1 MSSQQGSLT
10 AESQAGGGERLEM
23 LFALAC
29 GAMMTTGWL
38 ISMGSAD
45 PWVPRAFYVVA
56 YGLGGFFALGET
68 WRSLRRRRFDIDF
81 LMIAAAVGAAFL
93 DKWAEGALL
102 LFLFSLGNGL
112 EHYAMGRARRA
123 IEALAALAPESANV
137 RRPGGIEV
145 VPLAALVRGDIV
157 VVKPNE
163 RMPADGFVVDGVS
176 SVDEAP
182 ITGESQPVDK
192 EPVADAS
199 SALQQGDKLAAEH
212 RIFSG
217 TINQSGLLEVMVS
230 RPSAESTLA
239 RVIDMVREAETQKS
253 STQRFAE
260 SFEHR
265 FVPAVL
271 ALVSLLMF
279 AWVVL
284 DEPFSASFYRA
295 IAVLVAASPCALAI
309 STPSAVLS
317 GVARGARGGVLF
329 KGGGP
334 LESLGDLDAMAFDK
348 TGTLTEGK
356 PRLTDVVPWEGAS
369 ADQLLRAA
377 IAIEA
382 LSDHPLASA
391 VVRDGRDRLAAADG
405 PTLAIVEATELRSIT
420 GRGVTAMIEGERVYA
435 GKGALFDE
443 VEGPPMSDALLERL
457 AALEAAGRTA
467 IVVRRGERYLG
478 LLGLMDTPRQAA
490 AETIRRLRQLGIERM
505 IMLSG
510 DNQQVVDAVA
520 REVGLDEARGD
531 LMPEDKVKAIQEL
544 RQKGSVAM
552 VGDGVNDA
560 PALAHATVGVAMGAA
575 GSDVALETA
584 DIALMA
590 DELGHLPFAV
600 GLSRQTRRI
609 IRQNIWISLGM
620 IAFLV
625 PATLF
630 GLRMGAAV
638 LLHEGSTVVVVFNAL
653 RLLGYGGP
661 KPDAEETSQIPSA
674 DVP

>member
-1 MSSQQGSLT
+1 MGSHHGSL
-10 AESQAGGGERLEM
+10 ASESQTGGGERLEM
-23 LFALAC
+23 LFALTC

-38 ISMGSAD
+38 ISKGAVD

-68 WRSLRRRRFDIDF
+68 WRSLQRRRFDIDF

-112 EHYAMGRARRA
+112 EHFAMGRARRA
-123 IEALAALAPESANV
+123 IEALAALAPESAHV
-137 RRPGGIEV
+137 RRPGGLEV
-145 VPLAALVRGDIV
+145 VPVAELVRGDVV

-163 RMPADGFVVDGVS
+163 RMPADGFVVKGVS

-192 EPVADAS
+192 EPVTDPP
-199 SALQQGDKLAAEH
+199 SALQQGDKVAPEH

-217 TINQSGLLEVMVS
+217 TINQSGLLEVMVT
-230 RPSAESTLA
+230 RPSAESTLS
-239 RVIDMVREAETQKS
+239 RVVDMVREAETQKS

-260 SFEHR
+260 TFEHR

-271 ALVSLLMF
+271 SLVCLLMF

-334 LESLGDLDAMAFDK
+334 LESLGELGAMAFDK

-356 PRLTDVVPWEGAS
+356 PRLIDVVPWEGAS
-369 ADQLLRAA
+369 AEELLRAA
-377 IAIEA
+377 IAIED
-382 LSDHPLASA
+382 LSDHPLAAA
-391 VVRDGRDRLAAADG
+391 VVRDGKAQLQAADG
-405 PTLAIVEATELRSIT
+405 PSLAIAEATDLRSIT
-420 GRGVTAMIEGERVYA
+420 GRGVTAMVEGERVYV
-435 GKGALFDE
+435 GKGKLFQE
-443 VEGPPMSDALLERL
+443 VEGPSMPEALLERL
-457 AALEAAGRTA
+457 TALEADGRTTM
-467 IVVRRGERYLG
+467 VVRRGDRYLG
-478 LLGLMDTPRQAA
+478 LLGLMDTPRATAA
-490 AETIRRLRQLGIERM
+490 GTIRQLRQLGIGRM
-505 IMLSG
+505 IMISG

-520 REVGLDEARGD
+520 REVGLDEAWGD

-544 RQKGSVAM
+544 RQKSGVAM

-560 PALAHATVGVAMGAA
+560 PAMAHATVGIAMGAA

-590 DELGHLPFAV
+590 DELRHLPFAV

-661 KPDAEETSQIPSA
+661 KPSTD
-674 DVP
+674 